1 MDHDSWFVILL
12 LLNDH
17 TYVVMRLIFG
27 LKCNEFGDGILFMSR
42 ILAKSAG
49 DETTSSHDRG
59 EILLKTY
66 TIIWN
71 FQNKIAKPYTLE
83 VNDLSGVKSSHLSL
97 LGPATVSFSR
107 EFFKFSFHFFLIKG
121 EKVDGDD
128 GNCLADETTGGLSLI
143 NTQLGHCYAN
153 PFDQ

>member
-1 MDHDSWFVILL
+1 MRASNMVIGCAMEGNEQASVRGFVMVNNSVVCFFPLCLCLPVNSVLRCAMKRGSKLLFIVIIL

-66 TIIWN
+66 TII
-71 FQNKIAKPYTLE
+71 
-83 VNDLSGVKSSHLSL
+83 
-97 LGPATVSFSR
+97 
-107 EFFKFSFHFFLIKG
+107 
-121 EKVDGDD
+121 
-128 GNCLADETTGGLSLI
+128 
-143 NTQLGHCYAN
+143 
-153 PFDQ
+153 